1 MQLINA
7 HSFIEFK
14 KLIKTLVVANHTLN
28 FNNISVSNAKKIKF
42 KLFYF
47 IPSLYSMITR
57 NLWHRKT
64 TFRLWV
70 FFNWISDL
78 ISYLLIFFVCFLE
91 HLIHCCT
98 VVFQYHSLIVL
109 TVTKYL
115 ILIKLT
121 ISTKKIFHH
130 ILLLISGLTKRN
142 LKIK

>member
-1 MQLINA
+1 MHI
-7 HSFIEFK
+7 SFIEFKK

-42 KLFYF
+42 KFFYF

-98 VVFQYHSLIVL
+98 VVFQYHSLIIL

-121 ISTKKIFHH
+121 ISTKKN
-130 ILLLISGLTKRN
+130 ISSYFTVNKWLNQKK
-142 LKIK
+142 LKN

>member
-1 MQLINA
+1 
-7 HSFIEFK
+7 
-14 KLIKTLVVANHTLN
+14 
-28 FNNISVSNAKKIKF
+28 
-42 KLFYF
+42 
-47 IPSLYSMITR
+47 MITR

-98 VVFQYHSLIVL
+98 VVFQYHSLIIL

-142 LKIK
+142 LKIKKILKNFKDPGFFKKLRDNFYPFPFLYLLHKFQNDWCWVESQFKMIDF